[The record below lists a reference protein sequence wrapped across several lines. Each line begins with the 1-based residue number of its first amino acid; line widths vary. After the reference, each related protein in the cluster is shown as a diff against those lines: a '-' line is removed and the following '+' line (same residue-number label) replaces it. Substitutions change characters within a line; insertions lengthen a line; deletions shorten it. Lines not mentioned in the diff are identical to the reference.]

1 MEVFKYH
8 IEGLLSFIPTV
19 FSDERGVFTETFNEK
34 VFAEMTGK
42 KIQFV
47 QDNLSM
53 SKKNVIRGLH
63 FQAPP
68 FAQGKLVRVIKG
80 RVIDVAVDLRK
91 NSATYGQHVAVEISG
106 ENNLCFWIPEG
117 FAHGFST
124 LEENTVFAYKC
135 TNFYSKE
142 SEGCIL
148 WNDQDL
154 NIDWKVDSPLLSDK
168 DKLGEKFKNFKTPF
182 V

>member
-8 IEGLLSFIPTV
+8 IEGLLSFSPQI
-19 FSDERGVFTETFNEK
+19 FSDDRGAFIETFNEN
-34 VFAEMTGK
+34 VFAEITGK

-68 FAQGKLVRVIKG
+68 FAQGKLVRVLKG
-80 RVIDVAVDLRK
+80 TVIDVAVDLRK
-91 NSATYGQHVAVEISG
+91 NSSTYGEHVSVELSG
-106 ENNLCFWIPEG
+106 DNNLCFWIPEG
-117 FAHGFST
+117 FAHGFSA
-124 LEENTVFAYKC
+124 LEENTVFSYKC
-135 TNFYSKE
+135 TNFYSKQ

-148 WNDQDL
+148 WNDPDL
-154 NIDWKVDSPLLSDK
+154 NIDWKINEPLLSGK
-168 DKLGEKFKNFKTPF
+168 DKLGQLFKDFKSPF
-182 V
+182 